1 MAFGGLSLALASA
14 VPAQPMPPLPAHA
27 LILFG
32 AHWCAPCTAELRDLD
47 SMLARLALLAQA
59 PDQTGRQQIALAWID
74 RPLSGAT
81 VTRVL
86 ERKSVENR
94 PLVVLPP
101 PALAAAW
108 AEPLMASAHGLPFAA
123 MTDARGKVCALHQ
136 GVLRAADIADL
147 SAACHRAN

>member
-1 MAFGGLSLALASA
+1 MACGGLSLALASA

-47 SMLARLALLAQA
+47 SILALLALLPQA
-59 PDQTGRQQIALAWID
+59 PDQTGRHQIALAWID
-74 RPLSGAT
+74 RPLSGAM

-86 ERKSVENR
+86 ERTRAENR
-94 PLVVLPP
+94 PHVDLPP